1 MVSPSPAKTLGIK
14 CLILFFQKAGGLTN
28 MIEGGDHNGERS

>member
-14 CLILFFQKAGGLTN
+14 CLVLFFQKAGGLTN
-28 MIEGGDHNGERS
+28 MTEEGAHNGERS